1 MSVSTF
7 DHPTLIQN
15 INQSLGGLRKAQP
28 EAMQGFGQLAK
39 AAMAEGA
46 VSEKHKEL
54 IALATHCTA
63 QEDAAQKVERQV
75 RKSEAALL
83 LHSHIGEIFEGLV
96 TGMDAQG
103 AWVRIFSPPA
113 EGRLL
118 GALPPLKVGQVLRL
132 KLVST
137 SIERGFLNF
146 SWMH

>member
-1 MSVSTF
+1 MPYTE
-7 DHPTLIQN
+7 Q
-15 INQSLGGLRKAQP
+15 
-28 EAMQGFGQLAK
+28 
-39 AAMAEGA
+39 
-46 VSEKHKEL
+46 EL

-63 QEDAAQKVERQV
+63 QEDAAQKVERQL

-146 SWMH
+146 VWVH